1 MIEVSRLT
9 KRYRDL
15 VAVDDL
21 SFTVGKGEVV
31 GFLGPNGAGKSTT
44 MRILTG
50 FLPATSGTARVAG
63 FDVFEEPLEVK
74 RRIGYLPE
82 QPPVY
87 DALTPRSYLRFCAS
101 LKGLDRRRVK
111 DEIDRVAER
120 TGVAQVMDRVIGNLS
135 KGFRQ
140 RVGLAQ
146 ALLGDPEVLVL
157 DEPTVGLDPL
167 QIREVRELVKSLAG
181 RHTVILSTHI
191 LPEVAMTC
199 QKVLVI
205 HQGRLV
211 DFDTV
216 EGLIARH
223 LPGRR
228 VTDPWNKPVAQVV
241 TLPDTA
247 MLDPLQSRQ
256 FVAFGRTEAGESI
269 AVTVR
274 WTASGGTITAAGL
287 YTAQVGQP
295 GAWKTLA
302 FGGVAVLGNGL
313 SFLLV
318 ERAQKIKSAS
328 GWRTPEHAAWGDF
341 MLKNVA
347 SRDFSVSL
355 VLFALFAALDWF
367 LMFAAAGS
375 LIFAC
380 VMLWVIRP
388 SAVAVTKS

>member
-1 MIEVSRLT
+1 MIEVSHLT

-50 FLPATSGTARVAG
+50 FLPATAGSVKVAG

-87 DALTPRSYLRFCAS
+87 DALTPHSYLRFCAS
-101 LKGLDRRRVK
+101 LKRVPRRRGK

-120 TGVAQVMDRVIGNLS
+120 TGIGEVMGRVIGNLS

-181 RHTVILSTHI
+181 KHTVILSTHI

-228 VTDPWNKPVAQVV
+228 VTMEDIAFLEEIYGKLV
-241 TLPDTA
+241 TAP
-247 MLDPLQSRQ
+247 P
-256 FVAFGRTEAGESI
+256 
-269 AVTVR
+269 
-274 WTASGGTITAAGL
+274 
-287 YTAQVGQP
+287 
-295 GAWKTLA
+295 
-302 FGGVAVLGNGL
+302 
-313 SFLLV
+313 
-318 ERAQKIKSAS
+318 
-328 GWRTPEHAAWGDF
+328 
-341 MLKNVA
+341 
-347 SRDFSVSL
+347 
-355 VLFALFAALDWF
+355 
-367 LMFAAAGS
+367 
-375 LIFAC
+375 
-380 VMLWVIRP
+380 
-388 SAVAVTKS
+388 AVAGAAQGAA

>member
-74 RRIGYLPE
+74 RRVGYLPE

-101 LKGLDRRRVK
+101 LKGLPRQRVK

-120 TGVAQVMDRVIGNLS
+120 TGVTAVMNRVIGNLS
-135 KGFRQ
+135 KGYRQ

-191 LPEVAMTC
+191 LPEAAMTC

-228 VTDPWNKPVAQVV
+228 VTLEDIAFLEEIYGKLVTAPPAVAQ
-241 TLPDTA
+241 
-247 MLDPLQSRQ
+247 
-256 FVAFGRTEAGESI
+256 
-269 AVTVR
+269 
-274 WTASGGTITAAGL
+274 AA
-287 YTAQVGQP
+287 Q
-295 GAWKTLA
+295 GAA
-302 FGGVAVLGNGL
+302 
-313 SFLLV
+313 
-318 ERAQKIKSAS
+318 
-328 GWRTPEHAAWGDF
+328 
-341 MLKNVA
+341 
-347 SRDFSVSL
+347 
-355 VLFALFAALDWF
+355 
-367 LMFAAAGS
+367 
-375 LIFAC
+375 
-380 VMLWVIRP
+380 
-388 SAVAVTKS
+388 

>member
-15 VAVDDL
+15 LAVDDL

-44 MRILTG
+44 MRILAG
-50 FLPATSGTARVAG
+50 FLPATSGSVKVAG

-74 RRIGYLPE
+74 RRVGYLPE

-87 DALTPRSYLRFCAS
+87 DPLTPRSYLRFCAS
-101 LKGLDRRRVK
+101 LKGVPRARVK
-111 DEIDRVAER
+111 GEIERVAER
-120 TGVAQVMDRVIGNLS
+120 TGVTEVLDRVIGNLS

-181 RHTVILSTHI
+181 KHTVILSTHI

-228 VTDPWNKPVAQVV
+228 VTLEDIAFLEEIYGKLV
-241 TLPDTA
+241 TAPA
-247 MLDPLQSRQ
+247 
-256 FVAFGRTEAGESI
+256 
-269 AVTVR
+269 
-274 WTASGGTITAAGL
+274 
-287 YTAQVGQP
+287 
-295 GAWKTLA
+295 
-302 FGGVAVLGNGL
+302 
-313 SFLLV
+313 
-318 ERAQKIKSAS
+318 
-328 GWRTPEHAAWGDF
+328 
-341 MLKNVA
+341 
-347 SRDFSVSL
+347 
-355 VLFALFAALDWF
+355 
-367 LMFAAAGS
+367 
-375 LIFAC
+375 
-380 VMLWVIRP
+380 
-388 SAVAVTKS
+388 AVAGAA

>member
-1 MIEVSRLT
+1 MIEVSGLT

-21 SFTVGKGEVV
+21 SFVVGTGEVV
-31 GFLGPNGAGKSTT
+31 GFLGPNGAGKTTT

-50 FLPATSGTARVAG
+50 FLPATSGSAKVAG

-74 RRIGYLPE
+74 RRVGYLPE
-82 QPPVY
+82 HPPVY
-87 DALTPRSYLRFCAS
+87 DALTPRSYLRFCAA
-101 LKGLDRRRVK
+101 LKGVDRSRAK
-111 DEIDRVAER
+111 GEIDRVAER
-120 TGVAQVMDRVIGNLS
+120 TGVTEVMDRVIGNLS

-181 RHTVILSTHI
+181 GHTVILSTHI

-199 QKVLVI
+199 QKMLVI

-228 VTDPWNKPVAQVV
+228 VTLEDIAFLEEIYGKLVAA
-241 TLPDTA
+241 PA
-247 MLDPLQSRQ
+247 
-256 FVAFGRTEAGESI
+256 
-269 AVTVR
+269 
-274 WTASGGTITAAGL
+274 
-287 YTAQVGQP
+287 
-295 GAWKTLA
+295 
-302 FGGVAVLGNGL
+302 
-313 SFLLV
+313 
-318 ERAQKIKSAS
+318 
-328 GWRTPEHAAWGDF
+328 
-341 MLKNVA
+341 
-347 SRDFSVSL
+347 
-355 VLFALFAALDWF
+355 
-367 LMFAAAGS
+367 
-375 LIFAC
+375 
-380 VMLWVIRP
+380 
-388 SAVAVTKS
+388 AVAGAA

>member
-101 LKGLDRRRVK
+101 LKGLPRQRVR

-120 TGVAQVMDRVIGNLS
+120 TGVTAVMNRVIGNLS
-135 KGFRQ
+135 KGYRQ

-181 RHTVILSTHI
+181 RHTVILSTHF

-228 VTDPWNKPVAQVV
+228 VTLEDIAFLEEIYGKLV
-241 TLPDTA
+241 TAP
-247 MLDPLQSRQ
+247 P
-256 FVAFGRTEAGESI
+256 
-269 AVTVR
+269 
-274 WTASGGTITAAGL
+274 
-287 YTAQVGQP
+287 
-295 GAWKTLA
+295 
-302 FGGVAVLGNGL
+302 
-313 SFLLV
+313 
-318 ERAQKIKSAS
+318 
-328 GWRTPEHAAWGDF
+328 
-341 MLKNVA
+341 
-347 SRDFSVSL
+347 
-355 VLFALFAALDWF
+355 
-367 LMFAAAGS
+367 
-375 LIFAC
+375 
-380 VMLWVIRP
+380 
-388 SAVAVTKS
+388 AVAEAAQGAA